1 MAGDSKDTIY
11 VDVDEEITGII
22 SKIQNSSK
30 DIVALVLPKRAAVLQ
45 SSVNMKLLKRAQ
57 DQHKKKIVLITSE
70 SRILPLAG
78 AAGLFVAS
86 NLTSTPY
93 VPLAKVVKDAK
104 PDADE
109 IDPNTP
115 VSQVAPDAKYAD
127 TDDEI
132 EIDNTPKG
140 PEAVAAAAAGGNKA
154 KKDKK
159 NKVPNFSKFRKKVI
173 LIALVV
179 LLLIFGL
186 VYGLLFA
193 PKAHVTVKA
202 QTDSLPTTLDFIA
215 DPNASGADTTS
226 KIVRASVQT
235 TQKDQSEQVNSSGK
249 ENKGNKATGNV
260 TLTNC
265 SQNNSPTTVPANTQL
280 SSNGIIY
287 ITKKSVSLPF
297 SGHRPDGSCD
307 SASGF
312 TSGSVSITAQNP
324 GANANV
330 SNNSF
335 SVSGYSD
342 VNASGSAS
350 GGTDNNVKVV
360 TQADVDKAKERIAG
374 EPNTARDDFKA
385 QLQKDGYIAIDD
397 SFKAKPGK
405 YGITPK
411 VGDEGDQVTVSV
423 TTTYTMLGVKKEDL
437 QELIKN
443 QVSSQDQG
451 KTILSDGLDNATIK
465 INDSAIG
472 LSDGQVGLNI
482 NTTVIAGPNINQDD
496 LKQKIA
502 GKKSGEA
509 ENILGQVSG
518 LSDPKVE
525 LSPFW
530 VGHVP
535 KKNSKITIEIQQS
548 DGSSI
553 P

>member
-45 SSVNMKLLKRAQ
+45 SVVNMKLLKRTQ
-57 DQHKKKIVLITSE
+57 DQTKKKIVLITSE

-86 NLTSTPY
+86 NLTSKPY
-93 VPLAKVVKDAK
+93 VPLAKITKDAK
-104 PDADE
+104 PDAEE

-132 EIDNTPKG
+132 QIDNTPKTPMVG
-140 PEAVAAAAAGGNKA
+140 AAAAGGKKP

-159 NKVPNFSKFRKKVI
+159 SKVPNFSKFRKKVI
-173 LIALVV
+173 LIALAV

-215 DPNASGADTTS
+215 DTNANGVDTTS

-249 ENKGNKATGNV
+249 ENKGNKANGNATFNAGACSLNIPKNIPSGTGIS
-260 TLTNC
+260 TGGITFIT
-265 SQNNSPTTVPANTQL
+265 QKTVSFQPDT
-280 SSNGIIY
+280 SSGACY
-287 ITKKSVSLPF
+287 FT
-297 SGHRPDGSCD
+297 GS
-307 SASGF
+307 S
-312 TSGSVSITAQNP
+312 TIVAQGP
-324 GANANV
+324 GANGNV
-330 SNNSF
+330 SNASF
-335 SVSGYSD
+335 SVSGRSD
-342 VNASGSAS
+342 VSAQGTTS

-360 TQADVDKAKERIAG
+360 TQDDVDKAKERISG
-374 EPNTARDDFKA
+374 EPNTARDDFKS
-385 QLQKDGYIAIDD
+385 QLEKDGYIAIDD
-397 SFKAKPGK
+397 SFKADPGK
-405 YGITPK
+405 YSITPK
-411 VGDEGDQVTVSV
+411 VGDEGEQVTVSV

-443 QVSSQDQG
+443 QISSQDQG
-451 KTILSDGLDNATIK
+451 KTILSDGIDNATIK
-465 INDSAIG
+465 VNSATAG

-509 ENILGQVSG
+509 EEILGQVSG
-518 LSDPKVE
+518 LSDPNVK

-530 VGHVP
+530 VGRVP